1 MILGSNKFLCRDIFD
16 EEDVVGVDG
25 KNNNDG
31 DGDDSLLFVV
41 ILVGD
46 DDDEFDEL

>member
-25 KNNNDG
+25 KNNK
-31 DGDDSLLFVV
+31 DGDDSLLVVV